1 MIFSWKF
8 VKNQKQ
14 NIVLLLLLL
23 CRVSPLHRRIIPK
36 PLECVAIPQ
45 RFKSLRQKGRKQH
58 WFVRTGHHECNA
70 ETVRS
75 IGSNCNCSC
84 SSFPLQVSFVV
95 SSEAGARKGLDGGGG
110 GNDGGANLCC
120 VVLCCVRFGS
130 FQRYLTVRTFDRGHR
145 IALAI
150 SAALPQPTVYRV
162 FLKYSHLPTSCTAPR
177 LPFHFRR
184 SLKPNH
190 EEDFCWRFGFGCF
203 RFGGRFDERDFR
215 FE

>member
-1 MIFSWKF
+1 VWQFPSDSK
-8 VKNQKQ
+8 
-14 NIVLLLLLL
+14 
-23 CRVSPLHRRIIPK
+23 VSGK
-36 PLECVAIPQ
+36 
-45 RFKSLRQKGRKQH
+45 KG
-58 WFVRTGHHECNA
+58 ESN
-70 ETVRS
+70 
-75 IGSNCNCSC
+75 IGSFGPDTTNAMRKL
-84 SSFPLQVSFVV
+84 FDR
-95 SSEAGARKGLDGGGG
+95 SEAIAIAVAVLSHCRCRSWFRPRPAPGKASMGVVVVMMVVRI
-110 GNDGGANLCC
+110 C